1 MAYTDAS
8 TLKQYLGITSST
20 DDALLTSLIARAQ
33 SAIDTY
39 TQRTF
44 EASADTTKYFDA
56 VRPHVN
62 GALLSWET
70 LGLDLCAVTTVTN
83 GDSTTVSSSN
93 YVTEPRNTTPY
104 HGLRLK
110 ANSGITWTYDTDWE
124 GAISITGRWAYST
137 SAPDDIAHAC
147 IRLAAFYY
155 KQKDAG
161 TFDTV
166 AVPEAGVITVPQGM
180 PRDVQIILNP
190 YRKLI

>member
-8 TLKQYLGITSST
+8 TLKQYLGITTST

-33 SAIDTY
+33 KAIDTY

-44 EASADTTKYFDA
+44 EAASDTTKRFDCLPPY
-56 VRPHVN
+56 VSGYELTWVP
-62 GALLSWET
+62 
-70 LGLDLCAVTTVTN
+70 LGLDLCQITSVTN
-83 GDSTTVSSSN
+83 GNGVTVTASQ
-93 YVTEPRNTTPY
+93 YVTMPINTTPY

-110 ANSGITWTYDTDWE
+110 QNSGVTWDYTDDWE
-124 GAISITGRWAYST
+124 ASITIVGRWAYSIT
-137 SAPDDIAHAC
+137 APADVVQAC
-147 IRLAAFYY
+147 IRLAAYYY

-166 AVPEAGVITVPQGM
+166 AVPEAGIITVPQGM